1 MYSPLKNEEK
11 LRELILKKNLNSFF
25 QKPSEEKTFNFL
37 INLVKKTRFNEI
49 SDLLRTFNG
58 KKNWIKNFSKL
69 NRNFNLIR
77 KYLFHFP
84 IIVSFDFFLENYFL
98 NIDKEDN
105 YSIFLKS
112 LHSLLI
118 SKKKYQ
124 FIDLLTKGLLI
135 KKNGFKINSSI
146 ITIMNHENLFARKDF
161 NGFQSYLDWF
171 YISLEKYFVY
181 NHYKGKIDFSL
192 GKIALIENKKIK
204 AFSSFL
210 EAMEG
215 LDDNDFKT
223 KVIILEWF
231 IFSSLLMKKTKYNN
245 KFSNQTMFLKSR
257 NLFHIK
263 LIYNSIQKYNFALF
277 EYIILHQK
285 KHSIVSTSHYLFMKK
300 NFKIL
305 KKKLFR
311 LLSVF
316 IRLSLHQI
324 SIKLGV
330 SRKSTEILLSY
341 HTLRGQQKGYFD
353 CTNDTFVVSFKTK
366 SSPKIKT
373 FITISVN
380 LENYLALNSQSKIV
394 VHRIINKKK
403 EKEI

>member
-1 MYSPLKNEEK
+1 MYSPLKSEEK
-11 LRELILKKNLNSFF
+11 IRELILKKNLNPFF
-25 QKPSEEKTFNFL
+25 QKSYEEKMFNFL
-37 INLVKKTRFNEI
+37 LNLMKNTRFNEI
-49 SDLLRTFNG
+49 SDLLRTFNEE
-58 KKNWIKNFSKL
+58 KNWIKNFSNL
-69 NRNFNLIR
+69 YRNFNLIQ
-77 KYLFHFP
+77 KYVFHFP

-98 NIDKEDN
+98 NINKEDN

-135 KKNGFKINSSI
+135 KKNVLKINSSI

-171 YISLEKYFVY
+171 RFSLEKYFVY
-181 NHYKGKIDFSL
+181 NYYKGKIDFSL

-210 EAMEG
+210 EAMEE

-231 IFSSLLMKKTKYNN
+231 VFSSLLLKRIKNNN
-245 KFSNQTMFLKSR
+245 KFSNQPRLLKSK
-257 NLFHIK
+257 NLFQIK
-263 LIYNSIQKYNFALF
+263 LIYNSIQKNNVALF
-277 EYIILHQK
+277 EYIVLNQK
-285 KHSIVSTSHYLFMKK
+285 KHSIVSTSHYLLMKK

-330 SRKSTEILLSY
+330 SRKNTEILLSY
-341 HTLRGQQKGYFD
+341 YTLRGQQKGYFD

-373 FITISVN
+373 FINTSIN
-380 LENYLALNSQSKIV
+380 LENYLALNFQSKIV
-394 VHRIINKKK
+394 VPKIIN
-403 EKEI
+403 

>member
-1 MYSPLKNEEK
+1 MYSPLKSEEK
-11 LRELILKKNLNSFF
+11 IRELILKKNLNPFF
-25 QKPSEEKTFNFL
+25 QKSYEEKMFNFL
-37 INLVKKTRFNEI
+37 LNLMKNTRFNEI
-49 SDLLRTFNG
+49 SDLLRTFNEE
-58 KKNWIKNFSKL
+58 KNWIKNFSKL
-69 NRNFNLIR
+69 YRNFNLIQ
-77 KYLFHFP
+77 KYVFHFP

-98 NIDKEDN
+98 NINKEDN

-135 KKNGFKINSSI
+135 KKNVLKINSSI

-171 YISLEKYFVY
+171 RFSLEKYFVY
-181 NHYKGKIDFSL
+181 NYYKGKIDFSL

-210 EAMEG
+210 EAMEE

-231 IFSSLLMKKTKYNN
+231 VFSSLLLKRIKNNN
-245 KFSNQTMFLKSR
+245 KFSNQPRLLKSK
-257 NLFHIK
+257 NLFQIK
-263 LIYNSIQKYNFALF
+263 LIYNSIQKNNVALF
-277 EYIILHQK
+277 EYIVLNQK
-285 KHSIVSTSHYLFMKK
+285 KHSIVSTSHYHLMKK

-330 SRKSTEILLSY
+330 SRKSSEILLSY

-373 FITISVN
+373 FITTSIN

-394 VHRIINKKK
+394 VQRIINK
-403 EKEI
+403 

>member
-1 MYSPLKNEEK
+1 MFSPLKKEEK
-11 LRELILKKNLNSFF
+11 LRELILKKNLNPFF
-25 QKPSEEKTFNFL
+25 QKCSEEKIFIFL
-37 INLVKKTRFNEI
+37 INLMKNTRFNEI
-49 SDLLRTFNG
+49 SDLLRTFNE

-69 NRNFNLIR
+69 YRNFNLIR
-77 KYLFHFP
+77 KYVFHFP
-84 IIVSFDFFLENYFL
+84 ILVSFDFFLENYFA
-98 NIDKEDN
+98 NINNEDN
-105 YSIFLKS
+105 CSIFLKS
-112 LHSLLI
+112 FHSLLI
-118 SKKKYQ
+118 SKKKYS

-135 KKNGFKINSSI
+135 KKNGVKINSSI

-171 YISLEKYFVY
+171 CFSLEKYFVY
-181 NHYKGKIDFSL
+181 NYYKGKIDFSL

-210 EAMEG
+210 EAMEE

-231 IFSSLLMKKTKYNN
+231 IFSFLLLKRTKYNN
-245 KFSNQTMFLKSR
+245 KFSSQHRFLKSK
-257 NLFHIK
+257 NLFQIK
-263 LIYNSIQKYNFALF
+263 LIYNSIQKNNIALF
-277 EYIILHQK
+277 EYIILNQK
-285 KHSIVSTSHYLFMKK
+285 KHSIVSTSHYLLIKK

-330 SRKSTEILLSY
+330 SRKNTEILLSY
-341 HTLRGQQKGYFD
+341 YTLRGQQKGYFD

-373 FITISVN
+373 FINTSIN
-380 LENYLALNSQSKIV
+380 LENYLALNFQSKIV
-394 VHRIINKKK
+394 VPKIIN
-403 EKEI
+403 

>member
-1 MYSPLKNEEK
+1 MYSPIKNEEK
-11 LRELILKKNLNSFF
+11 LRELIFKKNLNPFF
-25 QKPSEEKTFNFL
+25 QKSYEEKTFNFL
-37 INLVKKTRFNEI
+37 LNLMKNTRFNEI

-69 NRNFNLIR
+69 YKNFNLIR
-77 KYLFHFP
+77 KYVFHFP
-84 IIVSFDFFLENYFL
+84 IIVSFDFFLENYL
-98 NIDKEDN
+98 VNINKEDN

-124 FIDLLTKGLLI
+124 FINLLTKGLLI
-135 KKNGFKINSSI
+135 KKNGVKINSSI
-146 ITIMNHENLFARKDF
+146 ITIMNHENLFVTKDF
-161 NGFQSYLDWF
+161 HGFQSYLDWF
-171 YISLEKYFVY
+171 YFSLEKYFVY
-181 NHYKGKIDFSL
+181 NYYKGKIDFSL

-210 EAMEG
+210 EAMEE

-223 KVIILEWF
+223 KIIILEWF
-231 IFSSLLMKKTKYNN
+231 IFSSLLLKRIKYNN
-245 KFSNQTMFLKSR
+245 KFSSQPRFLKSK
-257 NLFHIK
+257 NLFQIK
-263 LIYNSIQKYNFALF
+263 LIYNSIQKSNIALF
-277 EYIILHQK
+277 EYIVLNQK
-285 KHSIVSTSHYLFMKK
+285 NHSIVSTSYYLLMKK

-330 SRKSTEILLSY
+330 SRKSTEMLLSY

-353 CTNDTFVVSFKTK
+353 CTNDTFIVSFKTK
-366 SSPKIKT
+366 SSPIIKT
-373 FITISVN
+373 FINTSIN
-380 LENYLALNSQSKIV
+380 LENYLTLNSQSKIV
-394 VHRIINKKK
+394 
-403 EKEI
+403 